1 MNPTDDLEELRTAV
15 AQIRKDHDLLM
26 TSLTTFADSVKT
38 ALMGTLNRET
48 TLQAELATIKQKL
61 ADLEAR
67 VARFDPVQ

>member
-1 MNPTDDLEELRTAV
+1 MNSTDDLEELRMAI

-38 ALMGTLNRET
+38 ALIGTLNRET
-48 TLQAELATIKQKL
+48 SLQAELAAIKHKL

-67 VARFDPVQ
+67 IERLDPVQ